1 MNSDFVSAVEDAGF
15 VTFRWN
21 GRDQSPGEGTRG
33 ALEQSPSSRV
43 RGAMAALEWL
53 IGGWLGAVVI

>member
-1 MNSDFVSAVEDAGF
+1 MNSDFVSAVEDTGF
-15 VTFRWN
+15 VAFRWN

-43 RGAMAALEWL
+43 RGAMAALERL
-53 IGGWLGAVVI
+53 IEGWLGAVVI